1 MEAKAKNH
9 FRVILC
15 FYRSKVNTPVDGY
28 RNYSFEGKIAC
39 WFYVNL
45 RLSPNRYKTVIGGM
59 VHILRAMNGCI
70 NQSLMTSFAYPTQIE
85 NE

>member
-28 RNYSFEGKIAC
+28 RNYSFEGKIIAFC

-45 RLSPNRYKTVIGGM
+45 RLSPNCCKIVIGG
-59 VHILRAMNGCI
+59 INGSI
-70 NQSLMTSFAYPTQIE
+70 NQSLMTSFAYPTQFE